1 MNGMHTQT
9 GWFRQD
15 SDSWEKMIN
24 GTTYL
29 IEREE
34 GMFHLYRLL
43 GWERID
49 CAKNFDA
56 VAQSAYNYEG
66 VDNE

>member
-1 MNGMHTQT
+1 
-9 GWFRQD
+9 
-15 SDSWEKMIN
+15 MIN